1 MLKSEFNALCINIPC
16 RTATLN
22 DLDSQQLA
30 QKIIPQQMIARITLQ
45 VHKRTQ
51 LSITK
56 SCYNAAV
63 AEGQYFMPDISQLMS
78 PQAN

>member
-1 MLKSEFNALCINIPC
+1 MHCASAFYVGLLHSMTW
-16 RTATLN
+16 TATINTKNNTPAN
-22 DLDSQQLA
+22 DCTHNFIS
-30 QKIIPQQMIARITLQ
+30 TLQ
-45 VHKRTQ
+45 NTAVHN
-51 LSITK
+51 SK